1 MVRLLALLVILG
13 ACATQRVPVSD
24 AEARRFAAALDVRTA
39 RITAGNAN
47 YTATSQVEWLGGRVH
62 LRTVIRGDSRDRI
75 GDAVNQVF
83 QEARRLGTE
92 LNMPCESNGSFD
104 RAVLSWDGRH
114 VECRILT
121 VRF

>member
-1 MVRLLALLVILG
+1 VVRLLALLVILG

-39 RITAGNAN
+39 RIIAGNAN